1 MITGEN
7 CPPKSGGGFGKGNF
21 NVNFTLKRKRCY
33 RLNDILYALHTV
45 DCTEVML

>member
-21 NVNFTLKRKRCY
+21 NANFILKRKRCY
-33 RLNDILYALHTV
+33 RLIDILFSLHTV
-45 DCTEVML
+45 DCTEVMF